1 MTPAQIEVYK
11 RIAHGLALQFG
22 PNCEVIVH
30 DLEAADMDHSIVVI
44 ENGHVTGRH
53 VGDGPSHVVLES
65 LHEDKGKILDREPYL
80 TKTTDGKLLKSS
92 TIFIRDEAGKAVGIL
107 GINFDITLMT
117 GYARSLEGFIG
128 TGGAGSASAKEP
140 EPINRNIGDLLDDLF
155 RECEQY
161 VGKPAALM
169 TKDER
174 IRAIGY
180 LDRRGAFLISKSSEK
195 ACEFFGISKYSFYS
209 YLNEAKGEKPADK
222 AEKLG
227 KD

>member
-30 DLEAADMDHSIVVI
+30 DLEAEDLDHSIVVI

-65 LHEDKGKILDREPYL
+65 LHKDGDSIEDREPYL
-80 TKTTDGKLLKSS
+80 TKTADGKLLKSS

-107 GINFDITLMT
+107 GINYDITLMT
-117 GYARSLEGFIG
+117 AYERSLAQFMG
-128 TGGAGSASAKEP
+128 TDTASPNEP

-195 ACEFFGISKYSFYS
+195 ACDFFGVSKYSFYS
-209 YLNEAKGEKPADK
+209 YLNEAKGDK
-222 AEKLG
+222 SK
-227 KD
+227 